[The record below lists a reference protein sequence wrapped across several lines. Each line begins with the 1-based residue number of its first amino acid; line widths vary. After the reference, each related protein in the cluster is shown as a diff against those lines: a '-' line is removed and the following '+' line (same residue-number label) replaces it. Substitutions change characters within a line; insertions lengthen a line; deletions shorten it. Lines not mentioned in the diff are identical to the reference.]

1 MYVVVVSL
9 VALGLLV
16 AVLLFDSRV
25 RVEVTKSAETS
36 HFSARLLQQACATLR
51 RCAPLSS
58 IRRSGAVE
66 PSRRQRGIAHRVLH
80 IGMPLPVLHHAHIL
94 APVGHIEAAG
104 VPEHV
109 RMDRR

>member
-9 VALGLLV
+9 VGLVLLV

-25 RVEVTKSAETS
+25 RVEATKSAETS
-36 HFSARLLQQACATLR
+36 HLSARLLQQACEALR
-51 RCAPLSS
+51 RFVSLSS

-80 IGMPLPVLHHAHIL
+80 IG
-94 APVGHIEAAG
+94 
-104 VPEHV
+104 VP
-109 RMDRR
+109 